1 MPQIE
6 NIMSVQTLDLR
17 LYEQVYVTIA
27 RHIFRNDEL
36 RRLSFGE
43 SQLRIQM
50 KYLVEMNYVSYYTLY
65 PNPRGIDWEGIKYIQ
80 EIIDTWNYNTLKAN
94 HCSDAQLCKHFQCIS
109 YQIESENMKSRKTW
123 KLEYDPILLW
133 INNSITIL
141 LKHLVES
148 TPEYQEAKWGYV

>member
-1 MPQIE
+1 
-6 NIMSVQTLDLR
+6 MSVQTFEFR

-27 RHIFRNDEL
+27 RHIHRNDEL

-43 SQLRIQM
+43 AQLRIQM
-50 KYLVEMNYVSYYTLY
+50 KYLVEMNYVSYHTRY
-65 PNPRGIDWEGIKYIQ
+65 PNHRGIDWEGIRFIQ
-80 EIIDTWNYNTLKAN
+80 ELIDRWDYNTIRTK
-94 HCSDAQLCKHFQCIS
+94 HCSDVQLLKHLQCIS

-133 INNSITIL
+133 LNNSINIL
-141 LKHLVES
+141 LRHLVES

>member
-1 MPQIE
+1 
-6 NIMSVQTLDLR
+6 MSVQTFEFR

-27 RHIFRNDEL
+27 RHIHRNDEL

-50 KYLVEMNYVSYYTLY
+50 KYLVEMNYVSYYTRY
-65 PNPRGIDWEGIKYIQ
+65 PDKRGIDWEGIRFIQ
-80 EIIDTWNYNTLKAN
+80 ELIDRWDYNTIRTK
-94 HCSDAQLCKHFQCIS
+94 HCSDVQLLKHLQCIS
-109 YQIESENMKSRKTW
+109 YQIESENMKSHKTW

-133 INNSITIL
+133 LNNSINIL
-141 LKHLVES
+141 LRHLVES

>member
-1 MPQIE
+1 
-6 NIMSVQTLDLR
+6 MSVQTFSFS

-27 RHIFRNDEL
+27 RHIHRNDEL

-50 KYLVEMNYVSYYTLY
+50 KYLVEMNYVSYYTRY
-65 PNPRGIDWEGIKYIQ
+65 PGKRGIDWENIKFIQ
-80 EIIDTWNYNTLKAN
+80 EFIDRWDYNTIRIK
-94 HCSDAQLCKHFQCIS
+94 HCSDVQLLKHLQCIS

-123 KLEYDPILLW
+123 KIEYDPILLW
-133 INNSITIL
+133 LNNSINIL
-141 LKHLVES
+141 LRHLVES